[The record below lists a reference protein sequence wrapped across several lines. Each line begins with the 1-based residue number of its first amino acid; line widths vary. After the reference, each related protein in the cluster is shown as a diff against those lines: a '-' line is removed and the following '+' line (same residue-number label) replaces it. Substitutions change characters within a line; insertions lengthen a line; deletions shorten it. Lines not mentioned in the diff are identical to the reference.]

1 KRMEKVAGNV
11 LLDGSVLPLP
21 PSLPDFTSMKFSALC
36 QLTYRI
42 GVCPQENSLRT
53 FAENISQHAEILKN
67 MKDYEEILKVSELV
81 GVHYKGGKRI
91 DLGEWEFAAEA
102 TPAKAIG
109 GRCRSAGINQSILNI
124 LLSRKLTDEQL
135 PTKLAHIGELK
146 STIKIFN
153 YAMEIY
159 EKVNKMFYELDHG
172 HNLLKDIF
180 KVDDYNANQHSMVTP
195 KNKSQVLTVIEEMKS
210 KAGKH

>member
-1 KRMEKVAGNV
+1 MEKVAGNV

-21 PSLPDFTSMKFSALC
+21 PSLPDFTSMSNIATQHNF
-36 QLTYRI
+36 
-42 GVCPQENSLRT
+42 CPQENSLRT

-81 GVHYKGGKRI
+81 GVHYKGI